1 MGWVGIT
8 EGVGDALLGG
18 KLQAVKPST
27 RIRIG
32 NPMRLMGYSLSD
44 YLFPLRQD
52 YAGFI
57 FCQPRLQKEPLT
69 LL

>member
-1 MGWVGIT
+1 MGWVGIS
-8 EGVGDALLGG
+8 EGVGEALLGG

-44 YLFPLRQD
+44 YPFSPAPGSCKLH
-52 YAGFI
+52 
-57 FCQPRLQKEPLT
+57 
-69 LL
+69 LLPTKAPKGTI

>member
-8 EGVGDALLGG
+8 EGVGEALLGG

-32 NPMRLMGYSLSD
+32 NSMRLMGYSLSD
-44 YLFPLRQD
+44 YPFSPAPGLR
-52 YAGFI
+52 
-57 FCQPRLQKEPLT
+57 RLH
-69 LL
+69 LLPTKAPKGTI